1 MKKFKWMMILL
12 LAVIMLLP
20 GCSSTKEIKVTGK
33 EECKK
38 LVDEFYAGLTEAD
51 PVRMT
56 TTYNGEVTSTF
67 TKDGEKMLIED
78 SAYGYPFYLFKE
90 NGKTY
95 YMAEGEKPMGE
106 DFAYEMY
113 ANSVQM
119 NLTMFGTGIYNA
131 EDTEDLQFNVTRTDK
146 TDGTSE
152 LVSVV
157 KGDTE
162 NGAVEITS
170 TGVKADGKVSKI
182 TVQMKSSESTTE
194 FVYDFEYDATVDLPE
209 HEIKD
214 MSQYYHHID
223 SPYATVEDVITA
235 LGNEED
241 LYYLVYGDTILV
253 LLEENGRQLQMI
265 APFAEADYE
274 AYDAL
279 DFMADDY
286 NQKALEIVRKQT
298 ITDCV
303 DYTDA
308 LVPQEELDGY
318 VGQKGTA
325 LLENGFEGTGYGI
338 MEDKG
343 VLTFAKDGFEYNV
356 EIKVPENFDFDVEHE
371 FDDFTDCEIL
381 SIKYETPG
389 FDVLPMQ

>member
-38 LVDEFYAGLTEAD
+38 LVDEFYKGLAESD

-56 TTYNGEVTSTF
+56 VSTNGQVASIL
-67 TKDGEKMLIED
+67 TKDGDKMMVEEKSYD
-78 SAYGYPFYLFKE
+78 SIFYLFKE
-90 NGKTY
+90 NDKTY
-95 YMAEGEKPMGE
+95 YMTEGSAPSE
-106 DFAYEMY
+106 DSFTYEMY
-113 ANSVQM
+113 AESINM
-119 NLTMFGTGIYNA
+119 AMMMFVTGYFEIEEEDGLEYSAAQTEENGTTVLA
-131 EDTEDLQFNVTRTDK
+131 VT
-146 TDGTSE
+146 
-152 LVSVV
+152 V
-157 KGDTE
+157 KGKTE
-162 NGAVEITS
+162 QGTDAVVTT
-170 TGVKADGKVSKI
+170 TGTKANDKVSKFV
-182 TVQMKSSESTTE
+182 VQIQNGDTKGEYTYE
-194 FVYDFEYDATVDLPE
+194 FAYDVSVTLPE
-209 HEIKD
+209 YEIKD
-214 MSQYYHHID
+214 MSKFYKHID

-286 NQKALEIVRKQT
+286 NQKALEIVRKQA

-343 VLTFAKDGFEYNV
+343 ELTFAKDGFEYNA
-356 EIKVPENFDFDVEHE
+356 EIKVPENFDFDAEHE

>member
-1 MKKFKWMMILL
+1 MKKLKWMMILL
-12 LAVIMLLP
+12 LAVMMLLP

-38 LVDEFYAGLTEAD
+38 LVDEFYKGLAESD

-56 TTYNGEVTSTF
+56 VSTNGQVASIL
-67 TKDGEKMLIED
+67 TKDGDKMMVEEKSYD
-78 SAYGYPFYLFKE
+78 SIFYLFKE
-90 NGKTY
+90 NDKTY
-95 YMAEGEKPMGE
+95 YMTEGSAPSE
-106 DFAYEMY
+106 DSFTYEMY
-113 ANSVQM
+113 AESISM
-119 NLTMFGTGIYNA
+119 AMKMFVTGYFEIEEEDGLEYSATQTEENGTTVLA
-131 EDTEDLQFNVTRTDK
+131 VT
-146 TDGTSE
+146 
-152 LVSVV
+152 V
-157 KGDTE
+157 KGKTE
-162 NGAVEITS
+162 QGTDAVVTT
-170 TGVKADGKVSKI
+170 TGTKANDKVSKFVGQ
-182 TVQMKSSESTTE
+182 VQNGETKGEYTYE
-194 FVYDFEYDATVDLPE
+194 FAYDVSVTLPE
-209 HEIKD
+209 YEIKD
-214 MSQYYHHID
+214 MSKFYKLID

-241 LYYLVYGDTILV
+241 LYYLVYGDSILV
-253 LLEENGRQLQMI
+253 LLEENGRQLQMV

-286 NQKALEIVRKQT
+286 NQKALEIVRKQA

-308 LVPQEELDGY
+308 LVPQEELDSY

-343 VLTFAKDGFEYNV
+343 VLTFAKDGFEYNA
-356 EIKVPENFDFDVEHE
+356 EIKVPENFDFDAEHE
-371 FDDFTDCEIL
+371 FNDFTDCEIL

-389 FDVLPMQ
+389 SDVLPMQ